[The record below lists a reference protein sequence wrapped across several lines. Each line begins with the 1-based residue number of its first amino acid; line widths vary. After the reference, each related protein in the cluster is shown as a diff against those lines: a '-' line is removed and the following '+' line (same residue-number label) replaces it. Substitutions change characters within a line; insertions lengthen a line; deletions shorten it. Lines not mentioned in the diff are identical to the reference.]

1 MKLIPDM
8 MNFNPNSTHGR
19 YMALNCVPNQKVTIV
34 SLLIWHQTYRMDITM
49 GSIRTMKFRKRPMM
63 TDRIK
68 LKTNMKQ

>member
-1 MKLIPDM
+1 M
-8 MNFNPNSTHGR
+8 MNFNPKSTQGR

>member
-1 MKLIPDM
+1 M
-8 MNFNPNSTHGR
+8 MNFNPNSTQGR
-19 YMALNCVPNQKVTIV
+19 YIALNCVPNQKVTIV